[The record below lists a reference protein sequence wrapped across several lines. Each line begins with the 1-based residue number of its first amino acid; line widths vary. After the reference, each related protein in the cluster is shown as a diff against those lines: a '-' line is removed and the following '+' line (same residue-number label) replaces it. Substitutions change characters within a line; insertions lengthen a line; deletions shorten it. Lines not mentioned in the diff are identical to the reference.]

1 MSQQIE
7 RMRINILQ
15 GAFLPVPAIR
25 GGAIEKAWDKLGRE
39 FVKLG
44 HEVTHVSRLCDDLPQ
59 EETCFGVRHLRVPG
73 ANAVK
78 NQWLLKALE
87 LPYVLR
93 AQKVL
98 PRADVLVTH
107 AFWAPILLPSK
118 RLGNMYVHVGR
129 YPKGQMKLYRR
140 AMRLQ
145 APSSSVR
152 DAILREVPKN
162 LDRITCQPYPLPWE
176 QLSYKPYKDRPQKVL
191 FLGRIHPEKGV
202 LELVRAWSKLSTRLK
217 ENWNLKIKGPWQ
229 EREGGAGTSYLH
241 QVEQAIKDAGAK
253 IDLEE
258 PSFDQNELIEELQSA
273 RIFAYPSLAEK
284 GETFGLAVLEAMS
297 CGCVP
302 LVSNLKCFADF
313 VENERNSV
321 VFEHHEKDRF
331 TLEKALEWS
340 LKNQEHMAT
349 LSKSAYDQASQFSC
363 LDVAKGYLKDF
374 EDMGY

>member
-1 MSQQIE
+1 
-7 RMRINILQ
+7 MRINILQ
-15 GAFLPVPAIR
+15 GAFLPVPPIR
-25 GGAIEKAWDKLGRE
+25 GGAIEKAWDNLGTE

-44 HEVTHVSRLCDDLPQ
+44 HEVTHVSRLCDGLPQ
-59 EETCFGVRHLRVPG
+59 EETRSGVRHLRVSG

-78 NQWLLKALE
+78 NPWLLKALE

-98 PRADVLVTH
+98 PRADILVTH
-107 AFWAPILLPSK
+107 AFWAPIMLPSK
-118 RLGNMYVHVGR
+118 RLGKMYVHVGR
-129 YPKGQMKLYRR
+129 FPKGQMKLYRR
-140 AMRLQ
+140 ATRLQ
-145 APSSSVR
+145 APSASVR
-152 DAILREVPKN
+152 DAMLEEVPKN
-162 LDRITCQPYPLPWE
+162 KDRITCQPYPLPWKQE
-176 QLSYKPYKDRPQKVL
+176 SYKPYKERPQKVL

-202 LELVRAWSKLSTRLK
+202 LELVRAWSKLSARLK

-229 EREGGAGTSYLH
+229 EREGGAGASYLH

-253 IDLEE
+253 IELEQ
-258 PSFDQNELIEELQSA
+258 PSFNQNKLVEELQSA
-273 RIFAYPSLAEK
+273 RIFSYPSLGEK

-302 LVSNLKCFADF
+302 LVSDLKCFTDF

-321 VFEHHEKDRF
+321 VFKRRESDGW

-349 LSKSAYDQASQFSC
+349 LSKGAYDRASQFSC
-363 LDVAKGYLKDF
+363 VEVAKGYLKDF
-374 EDMGY
+374 EDMDY